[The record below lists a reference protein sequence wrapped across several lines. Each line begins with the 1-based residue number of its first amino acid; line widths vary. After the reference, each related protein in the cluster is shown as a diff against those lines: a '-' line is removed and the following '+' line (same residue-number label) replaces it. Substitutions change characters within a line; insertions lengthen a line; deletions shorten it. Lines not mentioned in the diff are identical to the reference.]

1 MDKSLQITIRGMEH
15 SPALDDHI
23 REKAHKLEEFY
34 PHMIGCHVTVE
45 KPHTHH
51 HQGAQFDVRIDVRL
65 PGRGEVIV
73 NHKHAEDVY
82 VALRDAFD
90 AAKRQL
96 EDHIRLQRWD
106 VKVHP
111 VEEHGH
117 IKRLFPEEGYG
128 FIETPDGRELYFGRD
143 NVVHAAFAH
152 LAVGTPVQFIEEM
165 AQEGAQAKRVTVRA
179 AP

>member
-1 MDKSLQITIRGMEH
+1 MDKPLQITIRGMEH
-15 SPALDDHI
+15 SPALDQHI
-23 REKAHKLEEFY
+23 EEKARKLEEFY

-45 KPHTHH
+45 KPHSHH
-51 HQGAQFDVRIDVRL
+51 HQGAPFDVRIDVRV
-65 PGRGEVIV
+65 PGRGEVVV
-73 NHKHAEDVY
+73 NRKHAEDVY

-96 EDHIRLQRWD
+96 EEHIRVQRGD

-111 VEEHGH
+111 IAVHGR

-128 FIETPDGRELYFGRD
+128 FIETLDGRELYFARE
-143 NVVHAAFAH
+143 NLVHGGLAD
-152 LAVGTPVQFIEEM
+152 LAVGTAVQFIEEM
-165 AQEGAQAKRVTVRA
+165 AQEGAQAKRVSVRE